1 MATWNTMVVTELHD
15 HDYASSSQSALNVRV
30 SAHHIIANNCYYDN
44 IIIVHDKEYDHM
56 TMCST

>member
-1 MATWNTMVVTELHD
+1 MVVTELHD